1 MSAIHFIDT
10 NPLDLTTIQAIIFE
24 GKKLALSTS
33 IQDKINACRLFLDE
47 KMKSISKPLY
57 GINTGFGALYNVKI
71 SDNNLQK
78 LQENLVKSHACGTG
92 EEVPKEIVK
101 LMLLFKIQSLSYRH
115 SGVQLATVNRLID
128 FYNNDIIPLVFSQ
141 GSLGAS

>member
-33 IQDKINACRLFLDE
+33 TQDKINACRLFLDE
-47 KMKSISKPLY
+47 KTKSISKLLY
-57 GINTGFGALYNVKI
+57 VINTGFGALYNVKI

-101 LMLLFKIQSLSYRH
+101 LMLLFKIQSLSYGH
-115 SGVQLATVNRLID
+115 SVS
-128 FYNNDIIPLVFSQ
+128 NNLLTQP
-141 GSLGAS
+141 

>member
-101 LMLLFKIQSLSYRH
+101 LMLLFKIQSLSYGH